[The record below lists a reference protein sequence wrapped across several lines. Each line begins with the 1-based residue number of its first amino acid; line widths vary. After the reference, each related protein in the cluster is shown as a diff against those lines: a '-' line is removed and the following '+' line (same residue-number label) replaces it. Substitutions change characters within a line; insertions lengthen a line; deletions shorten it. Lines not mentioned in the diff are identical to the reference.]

1 MTMMTNPI
9 ISIRMTSP
17 ITTKLLVIID
27 GPTASGK
34 TAVGA
39 SLAKHFNSEVISAD
53 SRQFYSEMKIGT
65 ARPDEAELED
75 IPHHFIGYTSVQ
87 NDINAGRYEREA
99 EKKINALFEKHNIV
113 FVVGGSGFYIDALL
127 FGIDDIPPILP
138 EIRSKMIHEYEK
150 RGLAHIQGL
159 LKALDPELYESIDIQ
174 NPKRIIRGL
183 EVAYQTGNKLSD
195 YQKGNRNPKW
205 PYVRIGLEWDRE
217 EIYDR
222 INRRVDQMVD
232 EGLFEEVSA
241 LKSFSN
247 LNALKTVGYS
257 EIFRHLDG
265 EYDKE
270 RAIELI
276 KQNTRRYAKRQL
288 TWLRNQ
294 SDNVWMK
301 PDDLKGMIELIENQC
316 SKHDT

>member
-1 MTMMTNPI
+1 
-9 ISIRMTSP
+9 MTSP
-17 ITTKLLVIID
+17 ISTKLLVIID

-34 TAVGA
+34 TAVGV

-65 ARPDEAELED
+65 ARPEEEELEGV
-75 IPHHFIGYTSVQ
+75 PHHFLGYTSVQ
-87 NDINAGRYEREA
+87 NDINAGRFEREA
-99 EKKINALFEKHNIV
+99 EEKINSLFENHDLV

-138 EIRSKMIHEYEK
+138 EIRSKMIREYEK
-150 RGLAHIQGL
+150 RGLEHIQGL
-159 LKALDPELYESIDIQ
+159 LKALDPELYASIDIQ

-195 YQKGNRNPKW
+195 YQKGNRKPKW
-205 PYVRIGLEWDRE
+205 PYIRIGLDWDRE
-217 EIYDR
+217 LIYDR
-222 INRRVDQMVD
+222 INTRVDQMVAN
-232 EGLFEEVSA
+232 GLFEEVSS
-241 LKSFSN
+241 LKEFSS

-265 EYDKE
+265 EYDRE

-294 SDNVWMK
+294 SDTKWMN
-301 PDDLKGMIELIENQC
+301 PINIEDIIIEISSELI
-316 SKHDT
+316 K